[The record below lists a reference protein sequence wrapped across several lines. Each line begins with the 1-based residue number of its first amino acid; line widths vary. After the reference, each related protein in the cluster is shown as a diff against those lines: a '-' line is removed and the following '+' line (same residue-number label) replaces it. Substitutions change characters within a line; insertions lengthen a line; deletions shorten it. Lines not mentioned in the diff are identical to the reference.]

1 MKRILLGSLILSILL
16 LAGCNGG
23 GKASS
28 SAADPSKPSRYD
40 TVQTTSY
47 RLTYLKLIDA
57 DDDLSTAVL
66 FFHGNPPEDSP
77 WVKKI
82 IAENTGTFDLLEGIH
97 KRFNVPVFAIARP
110 GFNGSSGRYSA
121 DNTYS
126 KKTVAELK
134 EAIEFLKNTYGIGK
148 FRIFGFSA
156 GATVSAELALV
167 YPELFNNAVLF
178 DGSYDTNKWL
188 RLRRKSHLGHF
199 NLNSVATAKDM
210 QSNPLPFSL
219 FYSTKSKEFYEVI
232 AKDFYEVLSG
242 KVPSVEMLPAEG
254 DHYVFFEDK
263 QVLEAVLTELMK

>member
-1 MKRILLGSLILSILL
+1 MKRVLFGSLILSILL

-23 GKASS
+23 GSTA
-28 SAADPSKPSRYD
+28 AAPADPSKPSVYG

-57 DDDLSTAVL
+57 DDDLNTAVL
-66 FFHGNPPEDSP
+66 FFHGSPPENSP

-82 IAENTGTFDLLEGIH
+82 IAEGTNTFKMLSAIH
-97 KRFNVPVFAIARP
+97 GRYNVPVFAIARP
-110 GFNGSSGRYSA
+110 GFNGSSGRNTQE
-121 DNTYS
+121 NTYS

-188 RLRRKSHLGHF
+188 KLRGKSKLGSF
-199 NLNSVATAKDM
+199 DLNSVATAKEM
-210 QSNPLPFSL
+210 QSNPLSFTLFCSSL
-219 FYSTKSKEFYEVI
+219 TKEYYPVI
-232 AKDFYEVLSG
+232 AKDFYDALNG
-242 KVPSVEMLPAEG
+242 KVASVNMATVEG
-254 DHYVFFEDK
+254 DHYVFFDNE
-263 QVLEAVLTELMK
+263 QALNQILAELMK